1 MVSRLDDSKIIDL
14 FYERS
19 EQAIIELSQKYGSVC
34 TKVANNIL
42 NDVRDTE
49 ECVNDAYLGAWN
61 TIPPQRPNPLLSYVC
76 RIVRNLA
83 IKKYHA
89 NTAAKRNSSYDVALD
104 ELENCFPASTSVED
118 EFNAGEIARSIDRFL
133 ETLDKENR
141 IMFVRRYWHSDSI
154 ADLRQYAAEH
164 GLTVVDEYIDD
175 GWSGTNFERP
185 SFQRMI
191 DDIEDGKINCVVTKD
206 LSRLGR
212 NYILTGQYTEIYF
225 PSKGVRYIA
234 INDNVDTINGE
245 SELAPFLNILNEMHA
260 RQTSKKVKAA
270 MHTRF
275 ANGAHYGAYAP
286 LGYVKDPDKKGHLL
300 IDPETRWIV
309 EKIFDL
315 AVHGRGAAS
324 ITRILVEEKV
334 PTPGWLNYERY
345 GTFANIYAGAP
356 AEKAYAWTIAQVK
369 SILKEETYIGHS
381 VHNKQSNISFKNK
394 KKVRKP
400 QEEWYRVENTHE
412 AIISEEVFQKV
423 QELIASRRRKRR
435 NGTTQIF
442 AGLIKCADCGW
453 SLAYGEN
460 KQNKNP
466 YGYYHCS
473 KNGQGL
479 RQCSMH
485 YIRYDVL
492 YAYVLA
498 RLQYWSM
505 LAQKDEDKLLKR
517 LLNASD
523 RERNSAKK
531 KQAAELKKA
540 EKRKAEVDG
549 LFAKMYEDGSAGRI
563 TEYNFNMLSEKYQ
576 NEQKELE
583 TKIRQLHEMMEAAVQ
598 TAADA
603 EKWIALMKQYV
614 NPVELTAELLNTLI
628 EKITVHE
635 AVKGEDGSREQE
647 VEIYY
652 RFIGKID

>member
-1 MVSRLDDSKIIDL
+1 MKQP
-14 FYERS
+14 Y
-19 EQAIIELSQKYGSVC
+19 
-34 TKVANNIL
+34 
-42 NDVRDTE
+42 
-49 ECVNDAYLGAWN
+49 N
-61 TIPPQRPNPLLSYVC
+61 TTIY
-76 RIVRNLA
+76 
-83 IKKYHA
+83 
-89 NTAAKRNSSYDVALD
+89 NTALYLRLSRDD
-104 ELENCFPASTSVED
+104 ELQ
-118 EFNAGEIARSIDRFL
+118 GESGSIQTQR
-133 ETLDKENR
+133 
-141 IMFVRRYWHSDSI
+141 MM
-154 ADLRQYAAEH
+154 LRQYAAEH

-175 GWSGTNFERP
+175 GWSGTKFERP

-191 DDIEDGKINCVVTKD
+191 DDIEAGKINCVVTKD

-245 SELAPFLNILNEMHA
+245 SELTPFLNILNEMHA

-423 QELIASRRRKRR
+423 QELIASRRRRQK

-442 AGLIKCADCGW
+442 SGLVKCADCGW
-453 SLAYGEN
+453 SLAYGVN
-460 KQNKNP
+460 SQNKNP
-466 YGYYHCS
+466 YAHYHCS
-473 KNGQGL
+473 KYGQGL

-549 LFAKMYEDGSAGRI
+549 LFAKMYEDWSAGRI

>member
-1 MVSRLDDSKIIDL
+1 MKQP
-14 FYERS
+14 Y
-19 EQAIIELSQKYGSVC
+19 
-34 TKVANNIL
+34 
-42 NDVRDTE
+42 
-49 ECVNDAYLGAWN
+49 N
-61 TIPPQRPNPLLSYVC
+61 TTIY
-76 RIVRNLA
+76 
-83 IKKYHA
+83 
-89 NTAAKRNSSYDVALD
+89 NTALYLRLSRDD
-104 ELENCFPASTSVED
+104 ELQ
-118 EFNAGEIARSIDRFL
+118 GESGSIQTQR
-133 ETLDKENR
+133 
-141 IMFVRRYWHSDSI
+141 MM
-154 ADLRQYAAEH
+154 LRQYAAEH

-300 IDPETRWIV
+300 IAPETRWIV

-423 QELIASRRRKRR
+423 QELIASRRRRQK

-442 AGLIKCADCGW
+442 SGLVKCADCGW
-453 SLAYGEN
+453 SLAYGVN
-460 KQNKNP
+460 SQNKNP
-466 YGYYHCS
+466 YAHYHCS
-473 KNGQGL
+473 KYGQGL

-549 LFAKMYEDGSAGRI
+549 LFAKMYEDWSAGRI

-635 AVKGEDGSREQE
+635 AVKGEGGSREQE

>member
-1 MVSRLDDSKIIDL
+1 MKQP
-14 FYERS
+14 Y
-19 EQAIIELSQKYGSVC
+19 
-34 TKVANNIL
+34 
-42 NDVRDTE
+42 
-49 ECVNDAYLGAWN
+49 N
-61 TIPPQRPNPLLSYVC
+61 TTIY
-76 RIVRNLA
+76 
-83 IKKYHA
+83 
-89 NTAAKRNSSYDVALD
+89 NTALYLRLSRDD
-104 ELENCFPASTSVED
+104 ELQ
-118 EFNAGEIARSIDRFL
+118 GESGSIQTQR
-133 ETLDKENR
+133 
-141 IMFVRRYWHSDSI
+141 MM
-154 ADLRQYAAEH
+154 LRQYAAEH

-185 SFQRMI
+185 NFQRMI

-212 NYILTGQYTEIYF
+212 NYILTGQYTDIYF

-234 INDNVDTINGE
+234 INDNVDTLNGE

-275 ANGAHYGAYAP
+275 ANDAHYGAYAP

-334 PTPGWLNYERY
+334 PTPGWLNYDRY

-412 AIISEEVFQKV
+412 AIISEEAFQKV
-423 QELIASRRRKRR
+423 QELIASRRRRQK
-435 NGTTQIF
+435 NGKTQIF
-442 AGLIKCADCGW
+442 SGLVKCADCGW
-453 SLAYGEN
+453 SLAYGVN
-460 KQNKNP
+460 SQNKNP
-466 YGYYHCS
+466 YAHYHCS
-473 KNGQGL
+473 KYGQGL

-498 RLQYWSM
+498 RLQYWSA

-523 RERNSAKK
+523 RERTSAKK

-549 LFAKMYEDGSAGRI
+549 LFAKMYEDWSAGRI
-563 TEYNFNMLSEKYQ
+563 TEYNFNMLSGKYQ
-576 NEQKELE
+576 NEQTELE
-583 TKIRQLHEMMEAAVQ
+583 TKIRQLHEAMEAAVQ
-598 TAADA
+598 TATDA

>member
-1 MVSRLDDSKIIDL
+1 MKQP
-14 FYERS
+14 Y
-19 EQAIIELSQKYGSVC
+19 
-34 TKVANNIL
+34 
-42 NDVRDTE
+42 
-49 ECVNDAYLGAWN
+49 N
-61 TIPPQRPNPLLSYVC
+61 TTIY
-76 RIVRNLA
+76 
-83 IKKYHA
+83 
-89 NTAAKRNSSYDVALD
+89 NTALYLRLSRDD
-104 ELENCFPASTSVED
+104 ELQ
-118 EFNAGEIARSIDRFL
+118 GESGSIQTQR
-133 ETLDKENR
+133 
-141 IMFVRRYWHSDSI
+141 MM
-154 ADLRQYAAEH
+154 LRQYAAEH
-164 GLTVVDEYIDD
+164 GLTVADEYIDD

-212 NYILTGQYTEIYF
+212 NYILTGQYTDIYF

-234 INDNVDTINGE
+234 INDNVDTLNGE

-334 PTPGWLNYERY
+334 PTPGWLNYDRY

-412 AIISEEVFQKV
+412 AIISEEAFQKV

-460 KQNKNP
+460 KQNKNL

-498 RLQYWSM
+498 RLQYWSV

-523 RERNSAKK
+523 RERTSAKK
-531 KQAAELKKA
+531 KQTAELKKA

-549 LFAKMYEDGSAGRI
+549 LFAKMYEDWSAGRI

-583 TKIRQLHEMMEAAVQ
+583 TKIRQLHDTMEAAVQ
-598 TAADA
+598 TATDA

-614 NPVELTAELLNTLI
+614 NPAELTAELLNTLN

-652 RFIGKID
+652 RFIGKIE

>member
-1 MVSRLDDSKIIDL
+1 MKQP
-14 FYERS
+14 Y
-19 EQAIIELSQKYGSVC
+19 
-34 TKVANNIL
+34 
-42 NDVRDTE
+42 
-49 ECVNDAYLGAWN
+49 N
-61 TIPPQRPNPLLSYVC
+61 TTIY
-76 RIVRNLA
+76 
-83 IKKYHA
+83 
-89 NTAAKRNSSYDVALD
+89 NTALYLRLSRDD
-104 ELENCFPASTSVED
+104 ELQ
-118 EFNAGEIARSIDRFL
+118 GESGSIQTQR
-133 ETLDKENR
+133 
-141 IMFVRRYWHSDSI
+141 MM
-154 ADLRQYAAEH
+154 LRQYAAEH

-423 QELIASRRRKRR
+423 QELIASRRRRQK

-442 AGLIKCADCGW
+442 SGLVKCADCGW
-453 SLAYGEN
+453 SLAYGVN
-460 KQNKNP
+460 SQNKNP
-466 YGYYHCS
+466 YAHYHCS
-473 KNGQGL
+473 KYGQGL

-505 LAQKDEDKLLKR
+505 MVQKVEDKLLKR

-549 LFAKMYEDGSAGRI
+549 LFAKMYEDWSAGRI
-563 TEYNFNMLSEKYQ
+563 TEYNFDMLSEKYQ

-583 TKIRQLHEMMEAAVQ
+583 TKIRQLHETMEAAVQ